1 MNKYLEY
8 IKLLP
13 KGLANIDKVFEGIVN
28 ETKLKYKT
36 LSEDQQEEIIRRR
49 VICQACPLNS
59 INALE
64 SNEYKDLF
72 GVNYKTDREDE
83 HCSICS
89 CNSILKTSSL
99 GSDCGLSYYNETQ
112 PDNIQE
118 LKFTKYNKQ

>member
-36 LSEDQQEEIIRRR
+36 LSEDQQAEIIKRR

-64 SNEYKDLF
+64 SKEYKDLF
-72 GVNYKTDREDE
+72 GVNYNTKRDSL

-89 CNSILKTSSL
+89 CDIALKTSSL
-99 GSDCGLSYYNETQ
+99 GSDCGLSYYNETH
-112 PDNIQE
+112 PENIQE

>member
-1 MNKYLEY
+1 MSKYLEY
-8 IKLLP
+8 MKLLP

-36 LSEDQQEEIIRRR
+36 LSEDQQEEIIKRR

-64 SNEYKDLF
+64 SKEYKDLF

-99 GSDCGLSYYNETQ
+99 GSDCGLSYYNETH

>member
-1 MNKYLEY
+1 MSKYLEY

-36 LSEDQQEEIIRRR
+36 LSEDQQAEIIKRR

-64 SNEYKDLF
+64 SKEYKDLF
-72 GVNYKTDREDE
+72 GVNYNTKRDSL

-89 CNSILKTSSL
+89 CDIALKTSSL
-99 GSDCGLSYYNETQ
+99 GSDCGLSYYNETH

>member
-1 MNKYLEY
+1 MSKYLEY

-64 SNEYKDLF
+64 SKEYKDLF

-89 CNSILKTSSL
+89 CNIALKTSSL
-99 GSDCGLSYYNETQ
+99 GSDCGLSYYNETH

>member
-1 MNKYLEY
+1 MSKYLEY

-64 SNEYKDLF
+64 SKEYKDLF
-72 GVNYKTDREDE
+72 GVSYKTKRDSL

-89 CNSILKTSSL
+89 CDIALKTSSL
-99 GSDCGLSYYNETQ
+99 GSDCGLSYYNETH

>member
-1 MNKYLEY
+1 MSKYLEY
-8 IKLLP
+8 MKLLP

-64 SNEYKDLF
+64 SKEYKDLF

-89 CNSILKTSSL
+89 CNIALKTSSISRGFSFL
-99 GSDCGLSYYNETQ
+99 QNLASYSIETPNLSPQ
-112 PDNIQE
+112 IPPHI
-118 LKFTKYNKQ
+118 

>member
-64 SNEYKDLF
+64 SKEYKDLF

>member
-1 MNKYLEY
+1 MSKYLEY
-8 IKLLP
+8 MKLLP

-64 SNEYKDLF
+64 SKEYKDLF

-99 GSDCGLSYYNETQ
+99 GSDCGLSYYNETH

>member
-1 MNKYLEY
+1 MSKYLEY

-64 SNEYKDLF
+64 SKEYKDLF

-99 GSDCGLSYYNETQ
+99 GSDCGLSYYNETH

>member
-36 LSEDQQEEIIRRR
+36 LSEDQQAEIIRRR

-64 SNEYKDLF
+64 SKEYKDYYLEKDSTYVGF
-72 GVNYKTDREDE
+72 NEFTGYK
-83 HCSICS
+83 
-89 CNSILKTSSL
+89 
-99 GSDCGLSYYNETQ
+99 
-112 PDNIQE
+112 
-118 LKFTKYNKQ
+118 FFKYTLIRLN